1 MKTLTIN
8 SLSWAK
14 AFFMQAI
21 TPTKARPSI
30 YKGRTAVKDD
40 PNSKQ
45 ENNSPAKKEP
55 TVHIAD
61 IMRTAHRGNFS
72 SGPTF
77 LFHPGWFK

>member
-14 AFFMQAI
+14 AFFMPA
-21 TPTKARPSI
+21 TPATKSRPSI
-30 YKGRTAVKDD
+30 YRRRTAVND
-40 PNSKQ
+40 NSKFKQ
-45 ENNSPAKKEP
+45 EKNSPAKKEP